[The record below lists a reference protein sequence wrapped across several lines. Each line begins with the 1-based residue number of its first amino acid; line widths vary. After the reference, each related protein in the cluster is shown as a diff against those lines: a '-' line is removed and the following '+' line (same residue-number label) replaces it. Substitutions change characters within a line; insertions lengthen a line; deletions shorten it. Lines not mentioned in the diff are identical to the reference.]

1 MAERKI
7 GEVIYWQYLS
17 PGLAIF
23 RLKPLD
29 GSRFPDYKAG
39 QYMALRREDCLLTKK
54 IGVDEEGEPI
64 YGPDLDEN
72 GKQKVGPVTHSY
84 SLSSAPYETVVNA
97 WIEFYVILERDESG
111 NPGRL
116 TESLF
121 HIHPPE
127 DSKIGYV
134 DRITGDFTLDKRATG
149 FRNVILIG
157 TGTGLAPFAGMI
169 KQLHHDAATSGKVD
183 ANVRFTLIHTNR
195 VRAELAYH
203 DELLKIEADQR
214 FDFCYVP
221 SVSRPTEQDFND
233 PKMGIGRANNL
244 FRFLFELPLR
254 EEEVVER
261 LSRNGKS
268 LQSAKQTL
276 DRTVRP
282 RLASNFSIDKIRS
295 RFEPAENTVV
305 LTCGNPHSME
315 DIRLTADRNRIHFEK
330 EDW

>member
-84 SLSSAPYETVVNA
+84 SLSSAPYETVERA

-127 DSKIGYV
+127 D
-134 DRITGDFTLDKRATG
+134 
-149 FRNVILIG
+149 
-157 TGTGLAPFAGMI
+157 
-169 KQLHHDAATSGKVD
+169 
-183 ANVRFTLIHTNR
+183 
-195 VRAELAYH
+195 
-203 DELLKIEADQR
+203 
-214 FDFCYVP
+214 
-221 SVSRPTEQDFND
+221 
-233 PKMGIGRANNL
+233 
-244 FRFLFELPLR
+244 
-254 EEEVVER
+254 
-261 LSRNGKS
+261 
-268 LQSAKQTL
+268 
-276 DRTVRP
+276 
-282 RLASNFSIDKIRS
+282 
-295 RFEPAENTVV
+295 
-305 LTCGNPHSME
+305 
-315 DIRLTADRNRIHFEK
+315 
-330 EDW
+330 

>member
-7 GEVIYWQYLS
+7 GEVVYWQYLS
-17 PGLAIF
+17 PALAIF
-23 RLKPLD
+23 RLSPTD

-54 IGVDEEGEPI
+54 IGVDASGEGI
-64 YGPDLDEN
+64 FGPDLDEN
-72 GKQKVGPVTHSY
+72 GKQKVGPITHSY
-84 SLSSAPYETVVNA
+84 SLSSAPYETSVKT
-97 WIEFYVILERDESG
+97 WIEFYVILERDDHG

-134 DRITGDFTLDKRATG
+134 DRITGDFTLDKRAAG
-149 FRNVILIG
+149 FRNVILVG

-169 KQLHHDAATSGKVD
+169 KQLHHDASNGSKVD
-183 ANVRFTLIHTNR
+183 SNARYTLIHTNR
-195 VRAELAYH
+195 VRSELAYH
-203 DELLKIEADQR
+203 DELLKIESDQR

-221 SVSRPTEQDFND
+221 SVSRPTDNDFSD

-244 FRFLFELPLR
+244 FRFLFGLPLK
-254 EEEVVER
+254 EEENLEK
-261 LSRNGKS
+261 LSREGNN
-268 LQSAKQTL
+268 LDAAKAVL
-276 DRTVRP
+276 ERTVRP
-282 RLASNFSIDKIRS
+282 RIAPSISVDKLRS
-295 RFEPAENTVV
+295 RFEPAENSVV

-315 DIRLTADRNRIHFEK
+315 DIKLTADRNRIHFEK